1 MENQVVSEVWEKTQN
16 SEEFI
21 AHRKRYRSFA
31 FPVAVGFLVWYF
43 AFILLATF
51 ARDFMTIFVF
61 GNINVALLLAVG
73 QFIST
78 FVLAWLY
85 DRFSTKNLD
94 GPSAEL
100 KAKVESEL
108 YK

>member
-1 MENQVVSEVWEKTQN
+1 MENQVHSEIWAKTQN

-43 AFILLATF
+43 AFIFLATF
-51 ARDFMTIFVF
+51 ARDFMTIFIF
-61 GNINVALLLAVG
+61 GNINVALVLAVA
-73 QFIST
+73 QFVTT
-78 FVLAWLY
+78 FGLAWLY
-85 DRFSTKNLD
+85 DRYSTKNLD